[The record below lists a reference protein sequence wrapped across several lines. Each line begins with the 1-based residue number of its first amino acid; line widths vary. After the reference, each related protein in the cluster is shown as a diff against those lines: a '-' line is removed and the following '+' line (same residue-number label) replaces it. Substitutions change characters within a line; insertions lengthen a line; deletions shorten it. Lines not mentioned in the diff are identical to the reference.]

1 MMAGDKN
8 MLSITQFKHKIS
20 TALLC
25 LALVVPQANIKA
37 NVSVAEQAGRSAG
50 LLALGVFFD
59 GILRN
64 NAELRTRE
72 GIMRFFSILKQHGLD
87 CVLAKAIGPRE
98 ENESRFAYF
107 RRFVGQYAKKN
118 PLFSTAAFI
127 VTVNAINSTC
137 EAYIPDAQP
146 TQPTQPA
153 QPGTPQ
159 KEQNVLQKAASALVE
174 GVATVAD
181 VVSAPVS
188 GLETPAVKK
197 RKRLGLAELDRQHP
211 GNND

>member
-37 NVSVAEQAGRSAG
+37 NVSVAEQAKRSVG
-50 LLALGVFFD
+50 LLALGVLAD

-72 GIMRFFSILKQHGLD
+72 GIIRFFSILKQHGLD

-137 EAYIPDAQP
+137 EAYVPDAQP
-146 TQPTQPA
+146 EEPRA
-153 QPGTPQ
+153 PQ
-159 KEQNVLQKAASALVE
+159 KEQNALQKAASAFVE